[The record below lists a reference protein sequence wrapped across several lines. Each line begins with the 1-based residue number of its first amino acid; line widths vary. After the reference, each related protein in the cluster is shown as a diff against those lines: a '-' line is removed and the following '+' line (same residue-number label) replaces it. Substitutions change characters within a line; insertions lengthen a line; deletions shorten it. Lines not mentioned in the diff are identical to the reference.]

1 MAIDLNKQK
10 ANLALIKTALRKA
23 AIKGKDGNPIRVGF
37 AFAPGKDR
45 KDHLLLV
52 DPRKRAQMLMQQIGK
67 EHKER
72 KILCCGTAAV
82 IKVGSKLTFSIK
94 FIKKLAG
101 GERKIE
107 EAFKALS
114 LTQYKVVLEKV
125 KDDEEVEDVVET
137 DDKDLDLRAGADDDD
152 EAPADEEEEE
162 GATADASDDEEEG
175 AAADASDDEEEEEE
189 PEDEKVEANASDDD
203 DEEDDD
209 EEEEGDEEEE
219 EAPAEAKTAP
229 MAPAKLAALGAAPK
243 VYRDTHAV
251 IGKQIDKLKDAIK
264 QAYKSEAPE
273 LIAEIDKGL
282 AQMDSAISSFDHSI
296 ADEMDKAHKAK
307 DEATRHAHLEKCRAL
322 HAKNIRTLASNPML
336 KHIENNPFGVQ
347 IAVMKT
353 YALSFKH
360 IEGVL
365 KK

>member
-1 MAIDLNKQK
+1 MAVDLNKQK

-45 KDHLLLV
+45 KDHVLLV
-52 DPRKRAQMLMQQIGK
+52 DPRKRAQMLMQQIQK

-137 DDKDLDLRAGADDDD
+137 DDKDLDLRGGEDEED
-152 EAPADEEEEE
+152 EAPAEE
-162 GATADASDDEEEG
+162 DEG
-175 AAADASDDEEEEEE
+175 AAADASDDEEEGASADASDDEEE
-189 PEDEKVEANASDDD
+189 EQEPEGEEVEASASDDD

-209 EEEEGDEEEE
+209 EEEDDEEEE
-219 EAPAEAKTAP
+219 EAPVEAKHEPLT
-229 MAPAKLAALGAAPK
+229 PAKLAALGAAPK

-251 IGKQIDKLKDAIK
+251 ISKQIDKLKSAIK
-264 QAYKSEAPE
+264 QAYASEAPE

-296 ADEMDKAHKAK
+296 ADEMDKARNAK
-307 DEATRHAHLEKCRAL
+307 DEATRQAHLEKCRAL
-322 HAKNIRTLASNPML
+322 HAKNIRILASNPMI

-347 IAVMKT
+347 IPVMKT
-353 YALSFKH
+353 YTLSFNH
-360 IEGVL
+360 IAGVL

>member
-45 KDHLLLV
+45 KDHILLV
-52 DPRKRAQMLMQQIGK
+52 DPRKRAQMLMQQIVK

-72 KILCCGTAAV
+72 KVLCCGTAAV

-137 DDKDLDLRAGADDDD
+137 DDKDLDLSAGADEDD
-152 EAPADEEEEE
+152 EAPA
-162 GATADASDDEEEG
+162 DEEEG

-189 PEDEKVEANASDDD
+189 PEDEKVEASASDEE

-209 EEEEGDEEEE
+209 EEEEDEEEEE
-219 EAPAEAKTAP
+219 EAPAPAPAAP
-229 MAPAKLAALGAAPK
+229 MAPAKLAALAAAPK

-251 IGKQIDKLKDAIK
+251 IGKHIDKLKDAVK
-264 QAYKSEAPE
+264 EVYKSEAPE
-273 LIAEIDKGL
+273 LIAKIEEGL
-282 AQMDSAISSFDHSI
+282 KQLDSAISSFDHSI
-296 ADEMDKAHKAK
+296 ADEMEKAHKAK

-322 HAKNIRTLASNPML
+322 HAKNIRTLASNPIL

-347 IAVMKT
+347 IPVLKT
-353 YALSFKH
+353 YTLSFKH